1 MHITCPIPGPY
12 FRCALQ
18 VLVWKQYTLYP
29 SSLTLPMY
37 IHILSL
43 KFIWMNSF
51 NIANINSDKKHN
63 RVIYVLYDL

>member
-29 SSLTLPMY
+29 SSLSLPMY
-37 IHILSL
+37 IIHILSL
-43 KFIWMNSF
+43 KLDEFIQHC
-51 NIANINSDKKHN
+51 K
-63 RVIYVLYDL
+63 YQQ

>member
-1 MHITCPIPGPY
+1 MPITCPLPGPY

-37 IHILSL
+37 IRILSL
-43 KFIWMNSF
+43 KLNEFIQHC
-51 NIANINSDKKHN
+51 K
-63 RVIYVLYDL
+63 YQQ

>member
-12 FRCALQ
+12 FRCTLL
-18 VLVWKQYTLYP
+18 VLVWKQCTLYDLYP

-43 KFIWMNSF
+43 KLNEFIQHC
-51 NIANINSDKKHN
+51 K
-63 RVIYVLYDL
+63 YLQ

>member
-43 KFIWMNSF
+43 KLDEFIQPGTY
-51 NIANINSDKKHN
+51 I
-63 RVIYVLYDL
+63 RP

>member
-1 MHITCPIPGPY
+1 MHITCPIPGPN

-37 IHILSL
+37 IHILGL
-43 KFIWMNSF
+43 KSDEFIQHC
-51 NIANINSDKKHN
+51 K
-63 RVIYVLYDL
+63 YLQ